1 MNDFTKAFRMS
12 CSVFPECNRDFQT
25 PVWTFPVVAAF
36 APPQR
41 SGLRRFPSPGV
52 DDGAPVHG
60 RETRVN
66 WLAIVLIVFV
76 AFSWLMTLALC
87 RAARLGDEQAA
98 RLDTERR
105 AAQQREEDR
114 P

>member
-1 MNDFTKAFRMS
+1 
-12 CSVFPECNRDFQT
+12 
-25 PVWTFPVVAAF
+25 
-36 APPQR
+36 
-41 SGLRRFPSPGV
+41 
-52 DDGAPVHG
+52 
-60 RETRVN
+60 VN
-66 WLAIVLIVFV
+66 WLAIVLIVLFV

-105 AAQQREEDR
+105 AAQQREEER

>member
-1 MNDFTKAFRMS
+1 
-12 CSVFPECNRDFQT
+12 
-25 PVWTFPVVAAF
+25 
-36 APPQR
+36 
-41 SGLRRFPSPGV
+41 FPSPGV

-87 RAARLGDEQAA
+87 RAARLGDEMAERMAA
-98 RLDTERR
+98 RNRTRDAGGSETE
-105 AAQQREEDR
+105 
-114 P
+114 

>member
-1 MNDFTKAFRMS
+1 M
-12 CSVFPECNRDFQT
+12 
-25 PVWTFPVVAAF
+25 
-36 APPQR
+36 
-41 SGLRRFPSPGV
+41 
-52 DDGAPVHG
+52 
-60 RETRVN
+60 N

-76 AFSWLMTLALC
+76 AFSWLMTLSLC

-105 AAQQREEDR
+105 AAQQAARLDTERRAAQQREEER